1 MAKCPICNSRKG
13 KRKCLISGGFICS
26 LCCGNIRKAETCL
39 GCAFYQKPKRKY
51 SEVPAYSVSDMD
63 GNIELESYGNAIE
76 GALCSYDIKSG
87 SNLKDSDAI
96 RMIELLIDMYHFKD
110 NKVEADSQIIANGL
124 IFLDDVIREDLK
136 DVDNEIIVRI
146 LGVIRFVAKRRTNTG
161 REYMKIIHQYVGQR
175 ISSGV
180 RVLHQ

>member
-13 KRKCLISGGFICS
+13 KRKCLISDSFICS
-26 LCCGNIRKAETCL
+26 FCCGNIRKAETCL

-51 SEVPAYSVSDMD
+51 NEVPKFSVSDMD
-63 GNIELESYGNAIE
+63 GNTELESYSNAVE

-87 SNLKDSDAI
+87 NKLRDSDAI

-110 NKVEADSQIIANGL
+110 TKVEADSQIIANGL

-136 DVDNEIIVRI
+136 DVDNEVIIKI

-161 REYMKIIHQYVGQR
+161 REYIKIIHEYVGQR

-180 RVLHQ
+180 RVLQQ